1 MSLLLVIGFYLAE
14 KNLSKIISSNI
25 SNNNFD
31 ISINEINLNFNGKIS
46 IDDFIIYN
54 KQRDTILY
62 AKSFS
67 ASPSE
72 LINYF
77 RDEKS
82 TLKSIRFD
90 GGFLNT
96 YNYNSP
102 DLSLNQNGLIFDQK
116 LNTFDVQNIEF
127 SDFNIF
133 IKQGL

>member
-82 TLKSIRFD
+82 TLKSIRVLTEISFE
-90 GGFLNT
+90 
-96 YNYNSP
+96 S
-102 DLSLNQNGLIFDQK
+102 
-116 LNTFDVQNIEF
+116 
-127 SDFNIF
+127 
-133 IKQGL
+133 